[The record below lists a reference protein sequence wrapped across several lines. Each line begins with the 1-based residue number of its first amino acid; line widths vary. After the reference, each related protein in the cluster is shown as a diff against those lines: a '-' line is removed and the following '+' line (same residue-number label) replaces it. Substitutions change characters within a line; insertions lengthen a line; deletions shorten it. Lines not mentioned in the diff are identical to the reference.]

1 MKKNLILTGMMGVG
15 KSSIGKN
22 LGEILEM
29 QFIDID
35 NLIEEEE
42 NLSISKIFKIKGEE
56 YFRKIEKKITLEIL
70 KDKNLVIALGGGA
83 FINNDIREK
92 VLLTSISIWLH
103 VDEKILFNRLNKSN
117 KRPLLQQ
124 ENLIKNFKN
133 IYKKRKEI
141 YKLAKFKIDCNNKEK
156 KIIIKEIKNI
166 YESQYN

>member
-1 MKKNLILTGMMGVG
+1 M
-15 KSSIGKN
+15 S
-22 LGEILEM
+22 
-29 QFIDID
+29 
-35 NLIEEEE
+35 
-42 NLSISKIFKIKGEE
+42 
-56 YFRKIEKKITLEIL
+56 KKITLEIL

-83 FINNDIREK
+83 FINNEIREK
-92 VLLTSISIWLH
+92 VLQTSISIWLY
-103 VDEKILFNRLNKSN
+103 VDEKILFNRLSKSN
-117 KRPLLQQ
+117 KRPLLKQ